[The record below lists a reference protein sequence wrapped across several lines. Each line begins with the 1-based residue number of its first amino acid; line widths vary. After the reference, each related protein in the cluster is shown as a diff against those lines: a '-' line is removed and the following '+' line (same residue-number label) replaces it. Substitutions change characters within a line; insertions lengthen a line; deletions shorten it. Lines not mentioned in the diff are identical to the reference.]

1 MPKQGNLTP
10 CVLRAFPCQVVG
22 LSKNHFFLKN
32 LFNTS
37 MVEKVKNFWVFN
49 LFKSR
54 FFETERKNAKSFPHF
69 QHVKV

>member
-1 MPKQGNLTP
+1 GQSYAL
-10 CVLRAFPCQVVG
+10 CSACFS
-22 LSKNHFFLKN
+22 LSSGWSVKKSFFLEN

-54 FFETERKNAKSFPHF
+54 FFETERKNAKSFSHF
-69 QHVKV
+69 QHAKV